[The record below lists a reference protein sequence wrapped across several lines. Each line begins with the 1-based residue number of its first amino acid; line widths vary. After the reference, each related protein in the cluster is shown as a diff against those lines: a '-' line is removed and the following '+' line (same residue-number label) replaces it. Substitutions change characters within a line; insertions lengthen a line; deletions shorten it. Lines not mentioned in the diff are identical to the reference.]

1 VDEYGGTVGLV
12 TLENVLEELVG
23 PRINLMEKQFSVI
36 RGASKSNSLSV
47 VSAANRTV
55 ATRAKRPLISSAAP
69 KAFESS
75 PHETQLDQ
83 DIRQVER
90 RAH

>member
-1 VDEYGGTVGLV
+1 MDEYGGTVGLV

-55 ATRAKRPLISSAAP
+55 ANQG
-69 KAFESS
+69 
-75 PHETQLDQ
+75 ETTADLK
-83 DIRQVER
+83 R
-90 RAH
+90 RAESIRVKSA